1 MTAPVVEC
9 VDVSK
14 SFGGMTAADRVSF
27 TLEPGE
33 ILSILGTSGC
43 GKTSVLRLIAGFEAP
58 DEGEIRIE
66 GRVVSADHTLVPP
79 EKRGVGMVFQEYAL
93 FPHMTVLQNIA
104 FGLANISEQ
113 ERHNRLSELLELVRL
128 TGLERRYPHELSGG
142 QQQRVA
148 LARTLAP
155 KPVTLLLDE
164 PFSNVDA
171 TMRADLRHEVNTIL
185 RESHITTMFV
195 THEREEAFAMAD
207 RVAVMSNGKFDQID
221 TPDTLYHAPA
231 TKSVASMVGTCDFLE
246 GVVSGGRIQTEL
258 GSLGWEPNGHD
269 YADGTPVDVLVRLD
283 DFQIAPDPKGTSIV
297 TSREFRGDEIIL
309 VVRTPSGAELRCRR
323 HHYSTL
329 PPGTSIT
336 LFPTKASPFVA
347 FPTCATRPVQPGLT
361 H

>member
-1 MTAPVVEC
+1 VTAPVVEC
-9 VDVSK
+9 VETSK
-14 SFGGMTAADRVSF
+14 HFGGVVAVDRVSF
-27 TLEPGE
+27 ALQHGE

-58 DEGEIRIE
+58 DDGEIRIE
-66 GRVVSADHTLVPP
+66 GRVVSAEGALVPP

-104 FGLANISEQ
+104 FGLANTPEQ
-113 ERHNRLSELLELVRL
+113 EQSTRLAEVLDLVRL
-128 TGLERRYPHELSGG
+128 TGLEQRYPHELSGG

-155 KPVTLLLDE
+155 RPVTVLLDE

-171 TMRADLRHEVNTIL
+171 TMRGNLRREVDGIL
-185 RESHITTMFV
+185 RESGATTIFV

-207 RVAVMSNGKFDQID
+207 RVAVMRDGRFDQID
-221 TPDTLYHAPA
+221 TPDALYHAPA
-231 TKSVASMVGTCDFLE
+231 TKSVARMVGTCDFLD
-246 GVVSGGRIQTEL
+246 GVTSGGRIQTEL
-258 GSLGWEPNGHD
+258 GSLVREPNGHD
-269 YADGTPVDVLVRLD
+269 IPDGTPVDVLVRLD
-283 DFQIAPDPKGTSIV
+283 DFQIAPDPNGTSIV
-297 TSREFRGDEIIL
+297 ASREFRGDEIIL

-329 PPGTSIT
+329 PPGTSVT

-347 FPTCATRPVQPGLT
+347 FPRVQPGLT
-361 H
+361 Q